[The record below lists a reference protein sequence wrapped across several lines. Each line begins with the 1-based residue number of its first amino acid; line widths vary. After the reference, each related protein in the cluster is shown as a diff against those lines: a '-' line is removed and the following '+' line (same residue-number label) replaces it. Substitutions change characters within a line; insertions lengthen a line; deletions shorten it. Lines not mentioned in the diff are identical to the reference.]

1 VTAQRERLVFFFFF
15 LAAGLGAGGLLAT
28 GRLRARV
35 GERVV
40 ALRLR
45 PGRALLPPPSASSSA
60 MSVAAASSSLRP
72 RLLGLRALRHRAR
85 IDTQRDHRQLQ
96 LQLQLRALTAGHP
109 RKREPGTECTVR
121 GGIATNLWTIR
132 LINDDRFVI
141 ELSKYVPAGTR
152 PVRELLHVGLE

>member
-1 VTAQRERLVFFFFF
+1 MTAQRERLVLFFFF

-45 PGRALLPPPSASSSA
+45 PERALLPPPSASSSA

-85 IDTQRDHRQLQ
+85 IDTQRNHR
-96 LQLQLRALTAGHP
+96 QLQLRALTAGHP

-141 ELSKYVPAGTR
+141 ELSKYVPAATR